1 MTERFAGIV
10 DGLYDLYRDP
20 HSGLFLETSTNKIY
34 NKVRRDSRFYHVN
47 RSDIERYKRSLTTL
61 SKNRERR
68 VLGYKRRHLSFRRWR
83 TYGPL
88 NCVLGD
94 LAFLRSIRDH
104 QEGKKYIIL
113 VLLDAFSRLCYLAPL
128 KSTSSREVQAQFEAA
143 FKFFGGKPHKFCSDK
158 VNTVGFYFKR
168 PSL

>member
-158 VNTVGFYFKR
+158 VNTVGLYFKR